1 MDDLVP
7 VTPMNDMPKGK
18 LFYLDLQVLKTSATY
33 IEDITIFTLEEQ
45 IYHYD
50 QKYENNKNSLFSIER
65 AYDGL
70 LKSIYYRTKKIMRD
84 HCE

>member
-1 MDDLVP
+1 MIISDDIVP
-7 VTPMNDMPKGK
+7 VTPMNDMPK
-18 LFYLDLQVLKTSATY
+18 TY

-50 QKYENNKNSLFSIER
+50 HKYENNKDSLFSIER